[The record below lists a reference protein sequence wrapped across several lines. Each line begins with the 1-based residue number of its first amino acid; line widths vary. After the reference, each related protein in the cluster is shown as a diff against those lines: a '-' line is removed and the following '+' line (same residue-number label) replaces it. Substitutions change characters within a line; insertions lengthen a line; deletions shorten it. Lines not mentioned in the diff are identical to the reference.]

1 MKEIQ
6 RYNTGD
12 LVQVIE
18 AKDQSQYFARPNIG
32 KMGLVV
38 SNMPSDHIDSL
49 GSNNMYFVLVDER
62 LIKLHALDM
71 KLLSGVG
78 RHEI

>member
-18 AKDQSQYFARPNIG
+18 AKDQSQYYTRPNIG

-49 GSNNMYFVLVDER
+49 GSNNMYFVLVDGCY
-62 LIKLHALDM
+62 IKLHALDM
-71 KLLSGVG
+71 ILLSGVNNN
-78 RHEI
+78 EI